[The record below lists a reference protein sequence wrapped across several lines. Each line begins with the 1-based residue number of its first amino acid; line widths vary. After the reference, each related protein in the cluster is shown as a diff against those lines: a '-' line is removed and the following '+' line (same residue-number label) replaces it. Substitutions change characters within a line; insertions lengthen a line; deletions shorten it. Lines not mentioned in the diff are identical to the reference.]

1 MNDEEIF
8 SQSLKVQERN
18 TEWITGSIRPFPAR
32 FDAVAADSLH
42 VLFD

>member
-8 SQSLKVQERN
+8 SQFKVQERN